1 MDRRIKK
8 TLARIYRGFG
18 ASLKEKDYSD
28 ISIEDILKKA
38 DVARSTFY
46 AHFKTK
52 DEVLDSLL
60 DNIFHHVF
68 SHSLA
73 QEETHDFSH
82 ESILDHKHL
91 YTHILYHLRDEQELI
106 LTILSASCR
115 NRFLEELKRLVRPL
129 VEQTIHSGIF
139 PGKDVPAELAVEGAA
154 NLFVTLVE
162 YFFRDGCAMQPE
174 LATDYFFAMNQ

>member
-8 TLARIYRGFG
+8 TLVKIYHGFG
-18 ASLKEKDYSD
+18 SSLKEKDYGD
-28 ISIEDILKKA
+28 ISIEDILQKA
-38 DVARSTFY
+38 NVARSTFY

-73 QEETHDFSH
+73 QEETHDFSN
-82 ESILDHKHL
+82 ESVLDHKHL
-91 YTHILYHLRDEQELI
+91 YTHILYHLRDEQALI
-106 LTILSASCR
+106 STILSASCR

-129 VEQTIHSGIF
+129 IEQTMTSDIF
-139 PGKDVPAELAVEGAA
+139 PNKGIPDELAFESTA

-162 YFFRDGCAMQPE
+162 YFFSTGCALAPE